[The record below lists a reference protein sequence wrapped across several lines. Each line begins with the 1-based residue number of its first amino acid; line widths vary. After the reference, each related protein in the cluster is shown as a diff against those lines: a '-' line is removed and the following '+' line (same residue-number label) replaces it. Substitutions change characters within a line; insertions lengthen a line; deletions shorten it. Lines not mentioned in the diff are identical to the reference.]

1 MPKVYLDNAATT
13 AVRPEVIATMTE
25 VLQTEYGNPSSTHNI
40 GQSSKAILEQ
50 CRKDIAQLFNAH
62 PGEIIFTSG
71 GTEADNLVLRGAVR
85 DLGIQVLIT
94 SPIEHHAVLHT
105 AEALAEEYN
114 ITLEILSIDQSGA
127 IDLALLE
134 ALLEKYQGQKILVS
148 LMHVNNEIGVI
159 LPLKQVAQ
167 MCKTYGALMHSD
179 TVQSIGHYPL
189 DFKEVPVDFAAVAAH
204 KFHGPKGV
212 GFAFIRR
219 GTGLNPMILGGGQE
233 RGMRA
238 GTEPV
243 YAVAG
248 MTTALKHAYEHLEKE
263 AAYVLSLKKRFIDG
277 LSELPGVRLNGGCG
291 DLENSTYTLVNVGLP
306 IDAAQSAML
315 LFQLDLKGV
324 ACSQGSACQSGSSGG
339 SHVLQALDKVGV
351 PMMPSLRFS
360 FSMFNTP
367 EDIDFA
373 LASLK
378 ELLEASR

>member
-13 AVRPEVIATMTE
+13 ALRPEVVATMTE
-25 VLQTEYGNPSSTHNI
+25 VLQNEYGNPSSTHNV

-50 CRKDIAQLFNAH
+50 CRKDIAKLFNAH

-71 GTEADNLVLRGAVR
+71 GTEADNLILRGAVR

-105 AEALAEEYN
+105 AEALADEYK
-114 ITLEILSIDQSGA
+114 IALELVTIDQSGA
-127 IDLALLE
+127 VNLSYLEDLLK
-134 ALLEKYQGQKILVS
+134 KYQGQKILVS

-159 LPLKQVAQ
+159 LPLKKVAE
-167 MCKTYGALMHSD
+167 MCQQYGALLHSD
-179 TVQSIGHYPL
+179 TVQSIGHYNI
-189 DFKEVPVDFAAVAAH
+189 DFADIPVDFAAVAAH

-212 GFAFIRR
+212 GFAFIRK
-219 GTGLNPMILGGGQE
+219 GSGLNPMILGGGQE

-248 MTTALKHAYEHLEKE
+248 MNTALKYAYQHLDKE
-263 AAYVLSLKKRFIDG
+263 ATYVLSLKKRFIQG
-277 LSELPGVRLNGGCG
+277 LSALKGVRLNGGCG
-291 DLENSTYTLVNVGLP
+291 DLQNSTYTLVNVGLP

-324 ACSQGSACQSGSSGG
+324 ACSQGSACQSGISSG

-373 LASLK
+373 LESLK
-378 ELLEASR
+378 SLLETSA

>member
-13 AVRPEVIATMTE
+13 AVRPEVVATMTE
-25 VLQTEYGNPSSTHNI
+25 VLQNEYGNPSSTHNI

-50 CRKDIAQLFNAH
+50 CRKDIAKMFNAH

-71 GTEADNLVLRGAVR
+71 GTEADNLVLRAAVR
-85 DLGIQVLIT
+85 DLNTQVLIT

-105 AEALAEEYN
+105 AEALAQEYD
-114 ITLEILSIDQSGA
+114 ITLELVNIDSQGA
-127 IDLALLE
+127 VDLTHLESLLDQ
-134 ALLEKYQGQKILVS
+134 YQDKKVLVS

-159 LPLKQVAQ
+159 LPLKKVAN
-167 MCKTYGALMHSD
+167 MCKNYGALLHSD
-179 TVQSIGHYPL
+179 TVQSIGHYTMDFSEIPL
-189 DFKEVPVDFAAVAAH
+189 DFAAVAAH

-212 GFAFIRR
+212 GFAFIRK
-219 GTGLNPMILGGGQE
+219 GSGLNPMILGGGQE

-248 MTTALKHAYEHLEKE
+248 MTKALEYAYNHLEQE

-277 LSELPGVRLNGGCG
+277 LTALPGVRLNGGCG

-306 IDAAQSAML
+306 IDSAQSAML

-373 LASLK
+373 LESLK
-378 ELLEASR
+378 SLLAQSV

>member
-13 AVRPEVIATMTE
+13 AVRPEAIATMTE
-25 VLQTEYGNPSSTHNI
+25 VLQNEYGNPSSTHNI

-50 CRKDIAQLFNAH
+50 CRKDIAQQFNAH

-85 DLGIQVLIT
+85 DLGVKVLIT

-114 ITLEILSIDQSGA
+114 ITLELLAIDQSGA
-127 IDLALLE
+127 VDLGHLESLLQ
-134 ALLEKYQGQKILVS
+134 KYQGQKILVS

-159 LPLKQVAQ
+159 LPLKKVAQ

-179 TVQSIGHYPL
+179 TVQSIGHFPL
-189 DFKEVPVDFAAVAAH
+189 NFTDVPVDFAAVAAH

-248 MTTALKHAYEHLEKE
+248 MTTALKHAYQHLDKE
-263 AAYVLSLKKRFIDG
+263 AAYVLSLKKRFIEG
-277 LSELPGVRLNGGCG
+277 LSDLPGVRLNGGCG

-306 IDAAQSAML
+306 IEAAQSAML

-378 ELLEASR
+378 ELLEASQ

>member
-13 AVRPEVIATMTE
+13 AVRPEAIATMTE
-25 VLQTEYGNPSSTHNI
+25 VLQNEYGNPSSTHNI

-50 CRKDIAQLFNAH
+50 CRKDIAQQFNAH

-85 DLGIQVLIT
+85 DLGVKVLIT

-114 ITLEILSIDQSGA
+114 ITLELLAIDQSGA
-127 IDLALLE
+127 VDLGHLESLLQ
-134 ALLEKYQGQKILVS
+134 KYQGHKILVS

-159 LPLKQVAQ
+159 LPLKKVAQ
-167 MCKTYGALMHSD
+167 MCKTYGAFMHSD

-189 DFKEVPVDFAAVAAH
+189 DFTDVPVDFAAVAAH

-248 MTTALKHAYEHLEKE
+248 MTTALKHAYQHLEKE
-263 AAYVLSLKKRFIDG
+263 ATYVLSLKKRFIDG
-277 LSELPGVRLNGGCG
+277 LEELPGVRLNGGCG

-306 IDAAQSAML
+306 IEAAQSAML

>member
-13 AVRPEVIATMTE
+13 AVRPEAITTMTE
-25 VLQTEYGNPSSTHNI
+25 VLQNEYGNPSSTHNI

-85 DLGIQVLIT
+85 DLGVQVLIT

-114 ITLEILSIDQSGA
+114 ITLELLNIDQSGA
-127 IDLALLE
+127 IDLAHLE
-134 ALLEKYQGQKILVS
+134 TLLEKYQGQKILVS

-248 MTTALKHAYEHLEKE
+248 MTTALKHAYEHLDKE

-277 LSELPGVRLNGGCG
+277 LAELPGVRLNGACG
-291 DLENSTYTLVNVGLP
+291 DLANSTYTLVNVGLP

-373 LASLK
+373 LACLK

>member
-1 MPKVYLDNAATT
+1 MTKVYLDNAATT
-13 AVRPEVIATMTE
+13 AVRPEAIATMTE
-25 VLQTEYGNPSSTHNI
+25 VLQNEYGNPSSTHNI

-50 CRKDIAQLFNAH
+50 CRKDIAQQFNAH

-85 DLGIQVLIT
+85 DLGVKVLIT

-105 AEALAEEYN
+105 AESLAEEYN
-114 ITLEILSIDQSGA
+114 ITLELLAIDQSGA
-127 IDLALLE
+127 IDLAHLEFLLQ
-134 ALLEKYQGQKILVS
+134 KYQGQKILVS

-159 LPLKQVAQ
+159 LPIKRVAQ

-189 DFKEVPVDFAAVAAH
+189 DFTDVPLDFAAVAAH

-248 MTTALKHAYEHLEKE
+248 MTTALKHAYEYLEKE
-263 AAYVLSLKKRFIDG
+263 AAYVLSLKKRFIEGISD
-277 LSELPGVRLNGGCG
+277 LSGVRLNGGCG

>member
-13 AVRPEVIATMTE
+13 AVRPEVVAIMSE
-25 VLQTEYGNPSSTHNI
+25 VLQNEYGNPSSTHNI

-50 CRKDIAQLFNAH
+50 CRKDIAKQLNAH

-85 DLGIQVLIT
+85 DLGTQVLIT

-105 AEALAEEYN
+105 AEALADEFK
-114 ITLEILSIDQSGA
+114 ITLELVAIDQTGA
-127 IDLALLE
+127 VDLAHLEDLLKKHE
-134 ALLEKYQGQKILVS
+134 GQKILVS
-148 LMHVNNEIGVI
+148 LMHINNEIGVI
-159 LPLKQVAQ
+159 LPLKQVAE
-167 MCKTYGALMHSD
+167 MCKQFGALLHSD
-179 TVQSIGHYPL
+179 TVQSIGHYNL
-189 DFKEVPVDFAAVAAH
+189 DFGDIPVDFAAVAAH

-212 GFAFIRR
+212 GFAFIRK
-219 GTGLNPMILGGGQE
+219 GSGLNPMILGGGQE

-248 MTTALKHAYEHLEKE
+248 MTKALECAYTHLEKE
-263 AAYVLSLKKRFIDG
+263 SSYILSLKKRFING
-277 LSELPGVRLNGGCG
+277 LSALPGVRLNGGCG
-291 DLENSTYTLVNVGLP
+291 DLKNSTYTLVNVGLP
-306 IDAAQSAML
+306 IDAAKSAML
-315 LFQLDLKGV
+315 LFRLDLSGV

-367 EDIDFA
+367 DDIDFA
-373 LASLK
+373 LESLK
-378 ELLEASR
+378 SLLAQST

>member
-1 MPKVYLDNAATT
+1 MTKVYLDNAATT
-13 AVRPEVIATMTE
+13 AVRPEAIATMTE
-25 VLQTEYGNPSSTHNI
+25 VLQNEYGNPSSTHNI

-50 CRKDIAQLFNAH
+50 CRKDIAQQFNAH

-85 DLGIQVLIT
+85 DLGVKVLIT

-114 ITLEILSIDQSGA
+114 ITLELLAIDQSGA
-127 IDLALLE
+127 VDLAHLESLLQ
-134 ALLEKYQGQKILVS
+134 KYQGQKILVS

-159 LPLKQVAQ
+159 LPLKRVAQ

-189 DFKEVPVDFAAVAAH
+189 DFTDVPLDFAAVAAH

-248 MTTALKHAYEHLEKE
+248 MTTALKHAYEYLEKE
-263 AAYVLSLKKRFIDG
+263 AAYVLSLKKRFIEGISD
-277 LSELPGVRLNGGCG
+277 LSGVRLNGGCG

>member
-13 AVRPEVIATMTE
+13 AVRPEVVDTMTQ
-25 VLQTEYGNPSSTHNI
+25 VLQNEYGNPSSTHNI

-50 CRKDIAQLFNAH
+50 CRKDIAKLFNAH

-71 GTEADNLVLRGAVR
+71 GTEADNLILRGAVR
-85 DLGIQVLIT
+85 DLGTQVLIT

-105 AEALAEEYN
+105 AEALAEEFK
-114 ITLEILSIDQSGA
+114 ITLELVAIDQTGA
-127 IDLALLE
+127 VNLSHLEDLLK
-134 ALLEKYQGQKILVS
+134 KYEGQKILVS

-159 LPLKQVAQ
+159 LPLKHVAEL
-167 MCKTYGALMHSD
+167 CKKYGALMHSD
-179 TVQSIGHYPL
+179 TVQSIGHFNL
-189 DFKEVPVDFAAVAAH
+189 DFSDIPVDFAAVAAH

-219 GTGLNPMILGGGQE
+219 GSGLNPMILGGGQE

-248 MTTALKHAYEHLEKE
+248 MTKALECAYAHLEKE
-263 AAYVLSLKKRFIDG
+263 AAYVLSLKQRFIDG
-277 LSELPGVRLNGGCG
+277 LRALPGVRLNGGCG

-306 IDAAQSAML
+306 IDAAKSAML
-315 LFQLDLKGV
+315 LFQLDLSGV

-373 LASLK
+373 LESLK
-378 ELLEASR
+378 SLLAQSA

>member
-13 AVRPEVIATMTE
+13 AVRPEVVAIMSE
-25 VLQTEYGNPSSTHNI
+25 VLQNEYGNPSSTHNI

-50 CRKDIAQLFNAH
+50 CRKDIAKQFNAH

-85 DLGIQVLIT
+85 DLGTQVLIT

-105 AEALAEEYN
+105 AEALADEFK
-114 ITLEILSIDQSGA
+114 ITLELVAIDQTGA
-127 IDLALLE
+127 VDLAHLEDLLKKHE
-134 ALLEKYQGQKILVS
+134 GHKILVS

-159 LPLKQVAQ
+159 LPLKQVAE
-167 MCKTYGALMHSD
+167 MCKQYGALLHSD
-179 TVQSIGHYPL
+179 TVQSIGHYNL
-189 DFKEVPVDFAAVAAH
+189 DFSDIPVDFAAVAAH

-219 GTGLNPMILGGGQE
+219 GSGLNPMILGGGQE

-248 MTTALKHAYEHLEKE
+248 MTKALECAYAHLEKE

-277 LSELPGVRLNGGCG
+277 LSALPGVRLNGGCG
-291 DLENSTYTLVNVGLP
+291 DLQNSTYTLVNVGLP
-306 IDAAQSAML
+306 IDAAKSAML
-315 LFQLDLKGV
+315 LFQLDLSGV

-339 SHVLQALDKVGV
+339 SHVLQALDKVGL

-373 LASLK
+373 LESLK
-378 ELLEASR
+378 SLLAQST

>member
-13 AVRPEVIATMTE
+13 AVRAEVIATMTE
-25 VLQTEYGNPSSTHNI
+25 VLQNEYGNPSSTHNV

-71 GTEADNLVLRGAVR
+71 GTEADNLILRGAVR
-85 DLGIQVLIT
+85 DLGTQVIIS

-105 AEALAEEYN
+105 AEALAQEYK
-114 ITLEILSIDQSGA
+114 ITLELLDIDKTGA
-127 IDLALLE
+127 IDVTHLETLLQ
-134 ALLEKYQGQKILVS
+134 KYQGQKILVS

-159 LPLKQVAQ
+159 LPLKQVAEL
-167 MCKTYGALMHSD
+167 CKAYGASMHSD
-179 TVQSIGHYPL
+179 TVQSIGHYPM
-189 DFKEVPVDFAAVAAH
+189 DFGDVPVDFAAVAAH

-219 GTGLNPMILGGGQE
+219 GSGLNPMILGGGQE

-248 MTTALKHAYEHLEKE
+248 MTTALKHAYEHLDKE
-263 AAYVLSLKKRFIDG
+263 AAYVLSLKKRFIEG
-277 LSELPGVRLNGGCG
+277 LSALPGVRLNGACG
-291 DLENSTYTLVNVGLP
+291 DFENSTYTLVNVGLP

-351 PMMPSLRFS
+351 SMMPSLRFS

-373 LASLK
+373 LECLK
-378 ELLEASR
+378 ELLATSR